1 MVDVIRCFPENWA
14 SDNVTSYIDSA
25 ISNIVATTQA
35 DNPAYPTISEIDGIF
50 KILVQNLINTDSIL
64 EAVLLMRAHSA
75 FLASSMLAMGGQAT
89 ESFMVFRSVIENALY
104 ALHIFKDEA
113 AGDIWLNRHRDEEAL
128 VNSRNYFSYR
138 KVSQTLQV
146 ENQAIADVSE
156 MLYRRTIDFG
166 AHPNERASSSAIQII
181 EEEGKKT
188 IKQNY
193 IAGGSDSQIH
203 ALKTGAQIGVC
214 TLEIFRII
222 FRHRFDILGLTEKVD
237 ALKQNL

>member
-1 MVDVIRCFPENWA
+1 MVDVLRQFPENWA
-14 SDNVTSYIDSA
+14 NDNITSYIDSA

-35 DNPAYPTISEIDGIF
+35 DNPAYPIISEIEDNF
-50 KILVQNLINTDSIL
+50 KTIVQNLINTNSVL

-75 FLASSMLAMGGQAT
+75 FLAGSMLAMGGQAT
-89 ESFMVFRSVIENALY
+89 ESFMVFRGVLENALY
-104 ALHIFKDEA
+104 ALHIFNNEA
-113 AGDIWLNRHRDEEAL
+113 AGDIWLNRHQDDESL
-128 VNSRNYFSYR
+128 INSRYYFSYG
-138 KVSQTLQV
+138 KVSQTIRA
-146 ENQAIADVSE
+146 ENLAIAEVSE
-156 MLYRRTIDFG
+156 MLYRRSIDFG
-166 AHPNERASSSAIQII
+166 AHPNERASSSAMQII

-193 IAGGSDSQIH
+193 LAGGSEPQIH

-222 FRHRFDILGLTEKVD
+222 FRHRFDILGLTERVD